1 MQLNQI
7 FCRYEDISME
17 QLSKSASLGHTVELA
32 IRTNDASVKQ
42 KARNMDSANTYDL
55 IYQLALIPD
64 EEMSDFLRENGDRLA
79 LALTLGRTLP
89 TEFNV
94 PIFDWLI
101 DRALSCSVSFLH
113 NVLLSLNYL
122 RRHIITEQSKWFI
135 SLLDYGYNK
144 ADIMYLNYGFLHNY
158 VDANYVLRLS
168 KNVVSAYFESST
180 DFDDVQKIMLVSIL
194 ESYCEHHEYFDDCSF
209 SVNKNNWLFAI
220 NLSRDGYL
228 SIESGI
234 CRIGILREFYSE
246 RRVYLTEQEIF
257 QMIDHDILI
266 YNSKD
271 DVQQAIL
278 AKGYDN
284 YFNSFNRVINI
295 KSLSQLLEIGILKV
309 TDVSN
314 MQLLEYIGSVD
325 TRKKYE
331 FFMQIG
337 YANAKTVA
345 KLGYNE
351 ITNNSE
357 INLYRS
363 FLTNQEN
370 RQFAIKVIKH
380 AYKWLGSE
388 FIYFISKFLEAPD
401 NALIFSKEELL
412 QLLRKLTELF
422 PDNFSMYYQ
431 NRLENVILGDSA
443 YVELQDRRFK
453 ELEFKKIE
461 AASIQ
466 LNNYYVQTKKR
477 VEEILSFDDLLSF
490 ATVHLSDH
498 FAYEKTLIPIV
509 LNRFVFLVTNGL
521 CIDESGLKLLI
532 LLYQYRSISLSQFK
546 HFLTKE
552 VF

>member
-17 QLSKSASLGHTVELA
+17 QLSKSTSLGHTVELA

-331 FFMQIG
+331 LFMQIG

-422 PDNFSMYYQ
+422 PENFSMYYQ

-477 VEEILSFDDLLSF
+477 IEEILSFDDLLSF

-509 LNRFVFLVTNGL
+509 LNRFVSLVTNGL

>member
-194 ESYCEHHEYFDDCSF
+194 ESYCEYHEYFDDCSF

-331 FFMQIG
+331 LFMQIG

-422 PDNFSMYYQ
+422 PENFSMYYQ

-509 LNRFVFLVTNGL
+509 LNRFVSLVTNGL

>member
-331 FFMQIG
+331 LFMQIG

-422 PDNFSMYYQ
+422 PENFSMYYQ

-466 LNNYYVQTKKR
+466 LNNYYVQTKKM

-509 LNRFVFLVTNGL
+509 LNRFVSLVTNGL

>member
-122 RRHIITEQSKWFI
+122 RRHIITEQSKWFM

-194 ESYCEHHEYFDDCSF
+194 KSYCEHREYFDDCSF

-271 DVQQAIL
+271 DAQQAIF

-284 YFNSFNRVINI
+284 YFNSFDRVINI

-331 FFMQIG
+331 LFMQIG
-337 YANAKTVA
+337 YANAKTFA

-357 INLYRS
+357 IDLYRS

-477 VEEILSFDDLLSF
+477 VEEILSFDDLLAF

-509 LNRFVFLVTNGL
+509 LNRFVSLVTNGL

>member
-122 RRHIITEQSKWFI
+122 RRHIITEQSKWFM

-194 ESYCEHHEYFDDCSF
+194 ESYCEHREYFDDCSF

-271 DVQQAIL
+271 DAQQAIF

-284 YFNSFNRVINI
+284 YFNSFDRVINI

-309 TDVSN
+309 TDVSD

-331 FFMQIG
+331 LFMQIG
-337 YANAKTVA
+337 YANAKTFA

-477 VEEILSFDDLLSF
+477 VEEILSFDDLLAF

-509 LNRFVFLVTNGL
+509 LNRFVSLVTNGL

>member
-32 IRTNDASVKQ
+32 IRTSDASVKQ

-331 FFMQIG
+331 LFMQIG

-422 PDNFSMYYQ
+422 PENFSMYYQ

-509 LNRFVFLVTNGL
+509 LNRFVSLVTNGL

>member
-64 EEMSDFLRENGDRLA
+64 GEMSDFLRENGDRLA

-122 RRHIITEQSKWFI
+122 RRHIITEQSKWFM

-194 ESYCEHHEYFDDCSF
+194 ESYCEHREYFDDCSF

-271 DVQQAIL
+271 DVQQAIF

-284 YFNSFNRVINI
+284 YFNSFDRVINI

-314 MQLLEYIGSVD
+314 IQLLEYIGSVD

-331 FFMQIG
+331 LFMQIG

-477 VEEILSFDDLLSF
+477 VEEILSFDDLLAF

-509 LNRFVFLVTNGL
+509 LNRFVSLVTNGL

>member
-194 ESYCEHHEYFDDCSF
+194 ESYCEHREYFDDCSF

-331 FFMQIG
+331 LFMQIG

-351 ITNNSE
+351 VTNNSE

-422 PDNFSMYYQ
+422 PENFSMYYQ

-509 LNRFVFLVTNGL
+509 LNRFVSLVTNGL

>member
-122 RRHIITEQSKWFI
+122 RRHIITEQSKWFM

-194 ESYCEHHEYFDDCSF
+194 ESYCEHREYFDDCSF

-228 SIESGI
+228 SIESDI

-271 DVQQAIL
+271 DAQQAIF

-284 YFNSFNRVINI
+284 YFNSFDRVINI

-331 FFMQIG
+331 LFMQIG
-337 YANAKTVA
+337 YANAKTFA

-477 VEEILSFDDLLSF
+477 VEEILSFDDLLAF

-509 LNRFVFLVTNGL
+509 LNRFVSLVTNGL

>member
-194 ESYCEHHEYFDDCSF
+194 ESYCEHREYFDDCSF

-331 FFMQIG
+331 LFMQIG

-422 PDNFSMYYQ
+422 PENFSMYYQ

-509 LNRFVFLVTNGL
+509 LNRFVSLVTNGL

>member
-209 SVNKNNWLFAI
+209 SVNKNNWLFAL

-271 DVQQAIL
+271 DVQQAIF

-284 YFNSFNRVINI
+284 YFNSFDRVINI

-331 FFMQIG
+331 LFMQIG

-388 FIYFISKFLEAPD
+388 FIYFISKFLEVPD

-422 PDNFSMYYQ
+422 PENFSMYYQ

-509 LNRFVFLVTNGL
+509 LNRFVSLVTNGL

>member
-64 EEMSDFLRENGDRLA
+64 GEMSDFLRENGDRLA

-122 RRHIITEQSKWFI
+122 RRHIITEQSKWFM

-194 ESYCEHHEYFDDCSF
+194 ESYCEHREYFDDCSF

-271 DVQQAIL
+271 DVQQAIF

-284 YFNSFNRVINI
+284 YFNSFDRVINI

-314 MQLLEYIGSVD
+314 IQLLEYIGSVD
-325 TRKKYE
+325 TKKKYE
-331 FFMQIG
+331 LFMQIG

-422 PDNFSMYYQ
+422 PENFSMYYQ

-461 AASIQ
+461 AASTQ

-509 LNRFVFLVTNGL
+509 LNRFVSLVTNGL

>member
-7 FCRYEDISME
+7 FYRYEDISME

-64 EEMSDFLRENGDRLA
+64 AEMSDFLRENGDRLA

-122 RRHIITEQSKWFI
+122 RRHIITEQSKWFM

-194 ESYCEHHEYFDDCSF
+194 ESYCEHREYFDDCSF

-271 DVQQAIL
+271 DAQQAIF

-284 YFNSFNRVINI
+284 YFNSFDRVINI

-331 FFMQIG
+331 LFMQIG
-337 YANAKTVA
+337 YANAKTFA

-477 VEEILSFDDLLSF
+477 VEEILSFDDLLAF

-509 LNRFVFLVTNGL
+509 LNRFVSLVTNGL

>member
-278 AKGYDN
+278 AKGYDI

-331 FFMQIG
+331 LFMQIG

-422 PDNFSMYYQ
+422 PENFSMYYQ

-509 LNRFVFLVTNGL
+509 LNRFVSLVTNGL

>member
-32 IRTNDASVKQ
+32 IRINDASVKQ

-64 EEMSDFLRENGDRLA
+64 GEMSDFLRENGDRLA

-122 RRHIITEQSKWFI
+122 RRHIITEQSKWFM

-194 ESYCEHHEYFDDCSF
+194 ESYCEHREYFDDCSF

-271 DVQQAIL
+271 DVQQAIF

-284 YFNSFNRVINI
+284 YFNSFDRVINI

-314 MQLLEYIGSVD
+314 IQLLEYIGSVD

-331 FFMQIG
+331 LFMQIG

-477 VEEILSFDDLLSF
+477 VEEILSFDDLLAF

-509 LNRFVFLVTNGL
+509 LNRFVSLVTNGL

>member
-122 RRHIITEQSKWFI
+122 RRHIITEQSKWFM

-194 ESYCEHHEYFDDCSF
+194 ESYCEHREYFDDCSF

-271 DVQQAIL
+271 DAQQAIF

-284 YFNSFNRVINI
+284 YFNSFDRVINI

-314 MQLLEYIGSVD
+314 MQLLEYIDSVD

-331 FFMQIG
+331 LFMQIG
-337 YANAKTVA
+337 YANAKTFA

-357 INLYRS
+357 IDLYRS

-477 VEEILSFDDLLSF
+477 VEEILSFDDLLAF

-509 LNRFVFLVTNGL
+509 LNRFVSLVTNGL

>member
-42 KARNMDSANTYDL
+42 KVRNMDSANTYDL

-122 RRHIITEQSKWFI
+122 RRHIITEQSKWFM

-194 ESYCEHHEYFDDCSF
+194 ESYCEHREYFDDCSF

-271 DVQQAIL
+271 DVQQAIF

-284 YFNSFNRVINI
+284 YFNSFDRVINI

-331 FFMQIG
+331 LFMQIG
-337 YANAKTVA
+337 YANAKTFA

-357 INLYRS
+357 IDLYRS

-477 VEEILSFDDLLSF
+477 VEEILSFDDLLAF

-509 LNRFVFLVTNGL
+509 LNRFVSLVTNGL

>member
-122 RRHIITEQSKWFI
+122 RRHIITEQSKWFM

-194 ESYCEHHEYFDDCSF
+194 ESYCEHREYFDDCSF

-331 FFMQIG
+331 LFMQIG
-337 YANAKTVA
+337 YANTKTVA

-422 PDNFSMYYQ
+422 PENFSMYYQ

-509 LNRFVFLVTNGL
+509 LNRFVSLVTNGL

>member
-55 IYQLALIPD
+55 IYQLALILD

-122 RRHIITEQSKWFI
+122 RRHIITEQSKWFM

-194 ESYCEHHEYFDDCSF
+194 ESYCEHREYFDDCSF

-271 DVQQAIL
+271 DAQQAIF

-284 YFNSFNRVINI
+284 YFNSFDRVINI

-331 FFMQIG
+331 LFMQIG
-337 YANAKTVA
+337 YANAKTFA

-477 VEEILSFDDLLSF
+477 VEEILSFDDLLAF

-509 LNRFVFLVTNGL
+509 LNRFVSLVTNGL

>member
-122 RRHIITEQSKWFI
+122 RRHIITEQSKWFM

-194 ESYCEHHEYFDDCSF
+194 ESYCEHREYFDDCSF

-331 FFMQIG
+331 LFMQIG

-380 AYKWLGSE
+380 TYKWLGSE

-422 PDNFSMYYQ
+422 PENFSMYYQ

-509 LNRFVFLVTNGL
+509 LNRFVSLVTNGL

>member
-271 DVQQAIL
+271 DVQQAIF

-331 FFMQIG
+331 LFMQIG

-477 VEEILSFDDLLSF
+477 VEEIVSFDDLLSF

-509 LNRFVFLVTNGL
+509 LNRFVSLVTNGL

>member
-209 SVNKNNWLFAI
+209 SVNKNNWLFAL

-271 DVQQAIL
+271 DVQQAIF

-284 YFNSFNRVINI
+284 YFNSFDRVINI

-331 FFMQIG
+331 LFMQIG

-388 FIYFISKFLEAPD
+388 FIYFISKFLEVPD

-422 PDNFSMYYQ
+422 PENFSMYYQ

-461 AASIQ
+461 AVSYTH
-466 LNNYYVQTKKR
+466 LTLPTTPYV
-477 VEEILSFDDLLSF
+477 
-490 ATVHLSDH
+490 
-498 FAYEKTLIPIV
+498 
-509 LNRFVFLVTNGL
+509 
-521 CIDESGLKLLI
+521 
-532 LLYQYRSISLSQFK
+532 
-546 HFLTKE
+546 
-552 VF
+552 

>member
-55 IYQLALIPD
+55 IYQLAIIPD

-122 RRHIITEQSKWFI
+122 RRHIITEQSKWFM

-194 ESYCEHHEYFDDCSF
+194 ESYCEHREYFDDCSF

-271 DVQQAIL
+271 DAQQAIF

-284 YFNSFNRVINI
+284 YFNSFDRVINI

-331 FFMQIG
+331 LFMQIG
-337 YANAKTVA
+337 YANAKTFA

-357 INLYRS
+357 IDLYRS

-477 VEEILSFDDLLSF
+477 VEEILSFDDLLAF

-509 LNRFVFLVTNGL
+509 LNRFVSLVTNGL

>member
-64 EEMSDFLRENGDRLA
+64 GEMSDFLRENGDRLA

-122 RRHIITEQSKWFI
+122 RRHIITEQSKWFM

-194 ESYCEHHEYFDDCSF
+194 ESYCEHREYFDDCSF

-271 DVQQAIL
+271 DVQQAIF

-284 YFNSFNRVINI
+284 YFNSFDRVINI

-314 MQLLEYIGSVD
+314 IQLLEYIGSVD

-331 FFMQIG
+331 LFMQIG

-422 PDNFSMYYQ
+422 PENFSMYYQ

-509 LNRFVFLVTNGL
+509 LNRFVSLVTNGL

>member
-122 RRHIITEQSKWFI
+122 RRHIITEQSKWFM

-194 ESYCEHHEYFDDCSF
+194 ESYCEHREYFDDCSF

-271 DVQQAIL
+271 DAQQAIF

-284 YFNSFNRVINI
+284 YFNSFDRVINI

-331 FFMQIG
+331 LFMQIG
-337 YANAKTVA
+337 YANAKTFA

-357 INLYRS
+357 IDLYRS

-477 VEEILSFDDLLSF
+477 VEEILSFDDLLAF

-509 LNRFVFLVTNGL
+509 LNRFVSLVTNGL

>member
-64 EEMSDFLRENGDRLA
+64 GEMSDFLRENGDRLA

-122 RRHIITEQSKWFI
+122 RRHIITEQSKWFM

-194 ESYCEHHEYFDDCSF
+194 ESYCEHREYFDDCSF

-266 YNSKD
+266 YNSQD
-271 DVQQAIL
+271 DVQQAIF

-284 YFNSFNRVINI
+284 YFNSFDRVINI

-325 TRKKYE
+325 TRKRYE
-331 FFMQIG
+331 LFMQIG
-337 YANAKTVA
+337 YANAKTFA

-509 LNRFVFLVTNGL
+509 LNRFVSLVTNGL

>member
-1 MQLNQI
+1 
-7 FCRYEDISME
+7 
-17 QLSKSASLGHTVELA
+17 
-32 IRTNDASVKQ
+32 
-42 KARNMDSANTYDL
+42 MDSANTYDL

-209 SVNKNNWLFAI
+209 SVNKNNWLFAL

-271 DVQQAIL
+271 DVQQAIF

-284 YFNSFNRVINI
+284 YFNSFDRVI
-295 KSLSQLLEIGILKV
+295 IL
-309 TDVSN
+309 
-314 MQLLEYIGSVD
+314 
-325 TRKKYE
+325 
-331 FFMQIG
+331 
-337 YANAKTVA
+337 
-345 KLGYNE
+345 
-351 ITNNSE
+351 
-357 INLYRS
+357 NL
-363 FLTNQEN
+363 
-370 RQFAIKVIKH
+370 
-380 AYKWLGSE
+380 
-388 FIYFISKFLEAPD
+388 
-401 NALIFSKEELL
+401 
-412 QLLRKLTELF
+412 
-422 PDNFSMYYQ
+422 
-431 NRLENVILGDSA
+431 
-443 YVELQDRRFK
+443 
-453 ELEFKKIE
+453 
-461 AASIQ
+461 
-466 LNNYYVQTKKR
+466 
-477 VEEILSFDDLLSF
+477 
-490 ATVHLSDH
+490 
-498 FAYEKTLIPIV
+498 
-509 LNRFVFLVTNGL
+509 
-521 CIDESGLKLLI
+521 
-532 LLYQYRSISLSQFK
+532 
-546 HFLTKE
+546 
-552 VF
+552 

>member
-331 FFMQIG
+331 LFMQIG

-422 PDNFSMYYQ
+422 PENFSMYYQ

-466 LNNYYVQTKKR
+466 LNSYYVQTKKR
-477 VEEILSFDDLLSF
+477 VEEILSFDGLLSF

>member
-42 KARNMDSANTYDL
+42 KTRNMDSANTYDL

-122 RRHIITEQSKWFI
+122 RRHIITEQSKWFM

-194 ESYCEHHEYFDDCSF
+194 ESYCEHREYFDDCSF

-271 DVQQAIL
+271 DAQQAIF

-284 YFNSFNRVINI
+284 YFNSFDRVINI

-331 FFMQIG
+331 LFMQIG
-337 YANAKTVA
+337 YANAKTFA

-357 INLYRS
+357 IDLYRS

-477 VEEILSFDDLLSF
+477 VEEILSFDDLLAF

-509 LNRFVFLVTNGL
+509 LNRFVSLVTNGL

>member
-32 IRTNDASVKQ
+32 IRTNDASLKQ
-42 KARNMDSANTYDL
+42 KARNMDSASTYDL

-89 TEFNV
+89 TEFNI

-194 ESYCEHHEYFDDCSF
+194 ESYCEHREYFDDCSF

-220 NLSRDGYL
+220 NLARDGYL
-228 SIESGI
+228 SIESSI

-271 DVQQAIL
+271 DIQQVIF

-284 YFNSFNRVINI
+284 YFNSFDRVINI
-295 KSLSQLLEIGILKV
+295 KSLSQLLEVGILKI

-314 MQLLEYIGSVD
+314 IQLLEYIGSVD

-331 FFMQIG
+331 LFMQIG

-422 PDNFSMYYQ
+422 PENFSMYYQ
-431 NRLENVILGDSA
+431 NRLENIILGDSA

-461 AASIQ
+461 ASSIQ

-498 FAYEKTLIPIV
+498 FAYEKTLIPIL
-509 LNRFVFLVTNGL
+509 LNRFVSLVTNGL

>member
-64 EEMSDFLRENGDRLA
+64 GEMSDFLRENGDRLA

-122 RRHIITEQSKWFI
+122 RRHIITEQSKWFM

-194 ESYCEHHEYFDDCSF
+194 ESYCEHREYFDDCSF

-271 DVQQAIL
+271 DVQQAIF

-284 YFNSFNRVINI
+284 YFNSFDRVINI

-331 FFMQIG
+331 LFMQIG

-477 VEEILSFDDLLSF
+477 VEEILSFDDLLAF

-509 LNRFVFLVTNGL
+509 LNRFVSLVTNGL

>member
-331 FFMQIG
+331 LFMQIG

-422 PDNFSMYYQ
+422 PENFSMYYQ

-477 VEEILSFDDLLSF
+477 VEEILSFDGLLSF

>member
-209 SVNKNNWLFAI
+209 SVNKNNWLFAL

-271 DVQQAIL
+271 DVQQAIF

-284 YFNSFNRVINI
+284 YFNSFDRVINI

-331 FFMQIG
+331 LFMQIG

-345 KLGYNE
+345 KLGYNG

-388 FIYFISKFLEAPD
+388 FIYFISKFLEVPD

-422 PDNFSMYYQ
+422 PENFSMYYQ

-509 LNRFVFLVTNGL
+509 LNRFVSLVTNGL

-532 LLYQYRSISLSQFK
+532 LLYRYRSISLSQFK

>member
-64 EEMSDFLRENGDRLA
+64 EEMSDFLKENGDRLA

-331 FFMQIG
+331 LFMQIG

-422 PDNFSMYYQ
+422 PENFSMYYQ

-509 LNRFVFLVTNGL
+509 LNRFVSLVTNGL

>member
-331 FFMQIG
+331 LFMQIG

>member
-64 EEMSDFLRENGDRLA
+64 GEMSDFLRENGDRLA

-89 TEFNV
+89 TDFNV

-122 RRHIITEQSKWFI
+122 RRHIITEQSKWFM

-194 ESYCEHHEYFDDCSF
+194 ESYCEHREYFDDCSF

-271 DVQQAIL
+271 DVQQAIF

-284 YFNSFNRVINI
+284 YFNSFDRVINI

-314 MQLLEYIGSVD
+314 IQLLEYIGSVD

-331 FFMQIG
+331 LFMQIG

-477 VEEILSFDDLLSF
+477 VEEILSFDDLLAF

-509 LNRFVFLVTNGL
+509 LNRFVSLVTNGL

>member
-194 ESYCEHHEYFDDCSF
+194 ESYCEHREYFDDCSF

-271 DVQQAIL
+271 DAQQAIF

-284 YFNSFNRVINI
+284 YFNSFDRVINI

-331 FFMQIG
+331 LFMQIG

-477 VEEILSFDDLLSF
+477 VEEILSFDDLLAF

>member
-331 FFMQIG
+331 LFMQIG
-337 YANAKTVA
+337 YVNAKTVA

-422 PDNFSMYYQ
+422 PENFSMYYQ

-509 LNRFVFLVTNGL
+509 LNRFVSLVTNGL

>member
-122 RRHIITEQSKWFI
+122 RRHIITEQSKWFM

-194 ESYCEHHEYFDDCSF
+194 ESYCEHREYFDDCSF

-271 DVQQAIL
+271 DAQQAIF

-284 YFNSFNRVINI
+284 YFNSFDRVINI

-331 FFMQIG
+331 LFMQIG
-337 YANAKTVA
+337 YANAKTFA

-357 INLYRS
+357 IDLYRS

-370 RQFAIKVIKH
+370 RQFAIKFIKH

-477 VEEILSFDDLLSF
+477 VEEILSFDDLLAF

-509 LNRFVFLVTNGL
+509 LNRFVSLVTNGL